1 MAYWVI
7 DQSFKPFVDISNY
20 YGRTNRNLVVS
31 GGMPTK
37 AIDTYREGVNLRT
50 IQDVYNSNQPKV
62 IFQDGTQANLA
73 KPNGEMIHE
82 SSFITY
88 GQAGDF
94 TQYTANTLFNDS
106 HVGVEGTILND
117 NGVRIS
123 KTTNYLIESG
133 LIVEGYI
140 NVDDVYPIYMNGGP
154 QFYEESII
162 EPFPLPFRL
171 ATNESPQEQIRGVYA
186 FLEAGNI
193 GDERRFGTNIVE
205 QMVYREQPVMVRS
218 FLEYGAGYLIVTNS
232 SNVVVGVVDTKP
244 NAIMDQ
250 TVQPKFK
257 PWIDEANGEYFPA
270 LTNTIDLLGV
280 TVTSSIVNLNGEI
293 VGTKTQPFFSE
304 NYEISDSYLQTRD
317 QKSAT
322 AGFTYGNVA
331 LYGTD
336 SVAFGGMFRGA

>member
-7 DQSFKPFVDISNY
+7 DQFYKPFVDTANY
-20 YGRTNRNLVVS
+20 YGKTNRNLVVS

-50 IQDVYNSNQPKV
+50 VQDIYNSNQLKLIV
-62 IFQDGTQANLA
+62 QDGTQDKLS

-82 SSFITY
+82 SPFITY

-94 TQYTANTLFNDS
+94 TQYTANTSFNDS
-106 HVGVEGTILND
+106 HVGVEGTMLVG
-117 NGVRIS
+117 NGIRVS

-133 LIVEGYI
+133 LIVEGYV
-140 NVDDVYPIYMNGGP
+140 NADDVYPIYMNGGP

-162 EPFPLPFRL
+162 EPFPMPYRL

-186 FLEAGNI
+186 FLEAGNE
-193 GDERRFGTNIVE
+193 GDERRFGTDVVE
-205 QMVYREQPVMVRS
+205 QMVYREQPTVFRA
-218 FLEYGAGYLIVTNS
+218 FLEYGANYLIVTNS
-232 SNVVVGVVDTKP
+232 SGVVVGVVDIKP
-244 NAIMDQ
+244 NAVMDQ

-257 PWIDEANGEYFPA
+257 PWVDEANGQYFPQ
-270 LTNTIDLLGV
+270 LTNTINLLGI
-280 TVTSSIVNLNGEI
+280 TVTSSVVTLNGDI

>member
-1 MAYWVI
+1 MAYWVTDI
-7 DQSFKPFVDISNY
+7 FFKPFVDIEDY
-20 YGRTNRNLVVS
+20 YGKTNRNLVVS

-37 AIDTYREGVNLRT
+37 AIDIYREGINLRT
-50 IQDVYNSNQPKV
+50 VQDVYNSNQPKV

-82 SSFITY
+82 SPFITY
-88 GQAGDF
+88 GQAGDYI
-94 TQYTANTLFNDS
+94 QYTSNTLFNDS
-106 HVGVEGTILND
+106 HVGVDGTLLD
-117 NGVRIS
+117 NGKRIS

-133 LIVEGYI
+133 LIVEGYV
-140 NVDDVYPIYMNGGP
+140 NADDVYPIYMNGGP
-154 QFYEESII
+154 QFYEEGII
-162 EPFPLPFRL
+162 EPFPMPFRL

-193 GDERRFGTNIVE
+193 GDERRFGTDVVE
-205 QMVYREQPVMVRS
+205 QMVYRDQPITVRS
-218 FLEYGAGYLIVTNS
+218 FLEYGASYVLVTG
-232 SNVVVGVVDTKP
+232 SNGKVIGVVDTRP

-250 TVQPKFK
+250 TIQPMFQ
-257 PWIDEANGEYFPA
+257 PWLDEANGEFFPQ

-280 TVTSSIVNLNGEI
+280 TVTSSVVNLNGEV
-293 VGTKTQPFFSE
+293 VGTRTQPFFSE

-336 SVAFGGMFRGA
+336 SVAFGGTFRGA

>member
-7 DQSFKPFVDISNY
+7 DQSYKPFVDIENY
-20 YGRTNRNLVVS
+20 YGRTNRNLVVTD
-31 GGMPTK
+31 GMSTK
-37 AIDTYREGVNLRT
+37 AIDIYREGVNLRT
-50 IQDVYNSNQPKV
+50 VQDVYSSNQPKIIV
-62 IFQDGTQANLA
+62 QDGTQDSIAR
-73 KPNGEMIHE
+73 PNGEIIHE

-88 GQAGDF
+88 GQAVDL
-94 TQYTANTLFNDS
+94 TQYTSNKMFNDS
-106 HVGVEGTILND
+106 HVGVEGTTLNG

-140 NVDDVYPIYMNGGP
+140 NADDVYPIYMNGGP

-193 GDERRFGTNIVE
+193 GEERRFGTNITE
-205 QMVYREQPVMVRS
+205 QMIYKDQPAMVRS
-218 FLEYGAGYLIVTNS
+218 FLEYGASYLIVTNS
-232 SNVVVGVVDTKP
+232 LGTVIGVVDTRP

-250 TVQPKFK
+250 TVQPKLK
-257 PWIDEANGEYFPA
+257 PWVDQANGEYFPA

-293 VGTKTQPFFSE
+293 VGSTTQPFFSE
-304 NYEISDSYLQTRD
+304 NYDISDSYLQTRD

-322 AGFTYGNVA
+322 AGFTYGNG

-336 SVAFGGMFRGA
+336 SVAFGGMYRG

>member
-7 DQSFKPFVDISNY
+7 DQYFKPFVDIEDY
-20 YGRTNRNLVVS
+20 YGKTNRNLVVS

-37 AIDTYREGVNLRT
+37 AIDIYREGVNLRT
-50 IQDVYNSNQPKV
+50 VQDVYNSNQPKI

-82 SSFITY
+82 SPFVTY
-88 GQAGDF
+88 GQAGDYI
-94 TQYTANTLFNDS
+94 QYTSNTLFNDS
-106 HVGVEGTILND
+106 HVGVDGTLLD
-117 NGVRIS
+117 NGRRIS

-133 LIVEGYI
+133 LIVEGYV
-140 NVDDVYPIYMNGGP
+140 NADDVYPIYMNGGP
-154 QFYEESII
+154 QFYEEAII
-162 EPFPLPFRL
+162 ESFPMPFRL
-171 ATNESPQEQIRGVYA
+171 ATNESPQKQIRGVYA

-193 GDERRFGTNIVE
+193 GDERRFGTNVVE
-205 QMVYREQPVMVRS
+205 QMVYRDQPTMVRS
-218 FLEYGAGYLIVTNS
+218 FLEYGANYILVTG
-232 SNVVVGVVDTKP
+232 SNGKVIGVVDTKP

-250 TVQPKFK
+250 TIQPKLK
-257 PWIDEANGEYFPA
+257 PWIDEANGEFFPK
-270 LTNTIDLLGV
+270 LTNTINLLGV
-280 TVTSSIVNLNGEI
+280 TVTSSIINLNGEI
-293 VGTKTQPFFSE
+293 VGSITQPYFSE
-304 NYEISDSYLQTRD
+304 NYEISDSNLQTRD

>member
-1 MAYWVI
+1 MAYWVTDI
-7 DQSFKPFVDISNY
+7 FYKPFVDIEDY
-20 YGRTNRNLVVS
+20 YGKTNRNLVVS

-37 AIDTYREGVNLRT
+37 AIDIYREGINLRT
-50 IQDVYNSNQPKV
+50 VQDVYNSNQPKV

-82 SSFITY
+82 SPFITY
-88 GQAGDF
+88 GQAGDYI
-94 TQYTANTLFNDS
+94 QYTSNTLFNDA
-106 HVGVEGTILND
+106 HVGVDGTLLD
-117 NGVRIS
+117 NGKRIS

-133 LIVEGYI
+133 LIVEGYV
-140 NVDDVYPIYMNGGP
+140 NADDVYPIYMNGGP
-154 QFYEESII
+154 QFYEEGII
-162 EPFPLPFRL
+162 EPFPMPFRL

-193 GDERRFGTNIVE
+193 GDERRFGTDVVE
-205 QMVYREQPVMVRS
+205 QMVYRDQPITVRS
-218 FLEYGAGYLIVTNS
+218 FLEYGASYVLVTG
-232 SNVVVGVVDTKP
+232 SNGKVIGVVDTRP

-250 TVQPKFK
+250 TIQPMFQ
-257 PWIDEANGEYFPA
+257 PWLDEANGQFFPE

-280 TVTSSIVNLNGEI
+280 TVTSSVVNLNGEI
-293 VGTKTQPFFSE
+293 VGTRTQPFFSE

-322 AGFTYGNVA
+322 AGFTYGNA

>member
-1 MAYWVI
+1 MAYWVTDI
-7 DQSFKPFVDISNY
+7 FFKPFVDIEDY
-20 YGRTNRNLVVS
+20 YGKTNRNLVVS

-37 AIDTYREGVNLRT
+37 AIDIYREGINLRT
-50 IQDVYNSNQPKV
+50 VQDVYNSNQPKV

-82 SSFITY
+82 SPFITY
-88 GQAGDF
+88 GQAGDYI
-94 TQYTANTLFNDS
+94 QYTSNTLFNDS
-106 HVGVEGTILND
+106 HIGVDGTLLD
-117 NGVRIS
+117 NGKRIS

-133 LIVEGYI
+133 LIVEGYV
-140 NVDDVYPIYMNGGP
+140 NADDVYPIYMNGGP
-154 QFYEESII
+154 QFYEEGII
-162 EPFPLPFRL
+162 EPFPMPFRL

-193 GDERRFGTNIVE
+193 GDERRFGTDVVE
-205 QMVYREQPVMVRS
+205 QMVYRDQPITVRS
-218 FLEYGAGYLIVTNS
+218 FLEFGANYVLVTG
-232 SNVVVGVVDTKP
+232 SNGKVIGVVDTRP

-250 TVQPKFK
+250 TIQPMFQ
-257 PWIDEANGEYFPA
+257 PWLDEANGQFFPE

-280 TVTSSIVNLNGEI
+280 TVTSSVVNLNGEI
-293 VGTKTQPFFSE
+293 VGTRTQPFFSE

-322 AGFTYGNVA
+322 AGFTYGNA